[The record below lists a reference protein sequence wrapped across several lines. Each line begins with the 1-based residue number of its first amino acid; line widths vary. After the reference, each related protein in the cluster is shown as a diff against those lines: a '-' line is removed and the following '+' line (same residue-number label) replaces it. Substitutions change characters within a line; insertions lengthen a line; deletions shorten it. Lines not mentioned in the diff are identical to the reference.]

1 MDTVNIFL
9 VNNLGLPFFF
19 FPTNAEYAII
29 KIFLFFSLL

>member
-9 VNNLGLPFFF
+9 VNNLGLPFF